1 MLELELEPVIKD
13 VIVEVVVVVVV
24 AVVVVDTG
32 VGGGT
37 NVRGKHLE
45 IILYDVHPKVM

>member
-1 MLELELEPVIKD
+1 MLLEEVA
-13 VIVEVVVVVVV
+13 VVVVVVVV
-24 AVVVVDTG
+24 AVVVVAVVVVGTG

-45 IILYDVHPKVM
+45 IIQYDVHPKVM

>member
-13 VIVEVVVVVVV
+13 VIVEVVVVL

-32 VGGGT
+32 VGGGR

-45 IILYDVHPKVM
+45 IILYDVHSKVM

>member
-13 VIVEVVVVVVV
+13 VLVEVVVVV

-32 VGGGT
+32 VCGGT
-37 NVRGKHLE
+37 NVRGNK
-45 IILYDVHPKVM
+45 

>member
-13 VIVEVVVVVVV
+13 VIVEVVVVV

-45 IILYDVHPKVM
+45 IIQYDVHSKVM